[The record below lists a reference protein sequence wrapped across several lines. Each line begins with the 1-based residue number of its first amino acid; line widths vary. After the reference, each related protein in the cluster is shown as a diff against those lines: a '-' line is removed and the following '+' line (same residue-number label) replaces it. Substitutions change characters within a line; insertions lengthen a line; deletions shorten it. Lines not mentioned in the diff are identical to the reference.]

1 MPIDE
6 RLLAILMCPACRG
19 RVRTDP
25 KDQGIECED
34 CGRVYPVRDGIPV
47 MLVEEATP
55 PARPQAES

>member
-1 MPIDE
+1 MPIDG

-19 RVRTDP
+19 RVRGDP
-25 KDQGIECED
+25 RAQGIECEG

-55 PARPQAES
+55 PKRSPTGS

>member
-1 MPIDE
+1 MPIDG
-6 RLLAILMCPACRG
+6 RLLVILMCPACRG

-25 KDQGIECED
+25 SNQGVECED

-55 PARPQAES
+55 PARP